1 MVDDRTFS
9 VRHARSGDAIE
20 ISALA
25 NALNVH
31 EGKPSVIHTPVSV
44 RRDILGG
51 DFIVFVAESG
61 GRLVG
66 YTIHHP
72 TYNSDLGVRGMWGVD
87 LYVDAKMRGRGVARA
102 LIAAVAAYAVSR
114 GYRSLWWNVR
124 AANVRARRAYAA
136 MGAREDDSREVQ
148 LQGEAL
154 EAIAIQAAQHGSEEG
169 KSLRHAG

>member
-1 MVDDRTFS
+1 MAHEPTFTI
-9 VRHARSGDAIE
+9 RHPRPGDAIG

-31 EGKPSVIHTPVSV
+31 EGKPPNVHTPVSV
-44 RRDILGG
+44 LRDVLGG
-51 DFIVFVAESG
+51 DFVVFVAEDG

-87 LYVDAKMRGRGVARA
+87 LYVDPSMRGRGVARA
-102 LIAAVAAYAVSR
+102 LTAAVAAYAVAR

-124 AANVRARRAYAA
+124 AANVLARRAYAA

-148 LQGEAL
+148 LQGDAL
-154 EAIAIQAAQHGSEEG
+154 EAIAAEAA
-169 KSLRHAG
+169 RHAFEPGERLRYAG

>member
-1 MVDDRTFS
+1 MIQDRSFG
-9 VRHARSGDAIE
+9 VRHARPGDAIE

-31 EGKPSVIHTPVSV
+31 EGKPSGIHTPASV

-51 DFIVFVAESG
+51 DFVVFVAESG
-61 GRLVG
+61 GRVVG

-87 LYVDAKMRGRGVARA
+87 LYVDASMRGRGVARA
-102 LIAAVAAYAVSR
+102 LTAAVAAYAVSR

-154 EAIAIQAAQHGSEEG
+154 EAIAVEAAQHGFEQG
-169 KSLRHAG
+169 DTLRYAG